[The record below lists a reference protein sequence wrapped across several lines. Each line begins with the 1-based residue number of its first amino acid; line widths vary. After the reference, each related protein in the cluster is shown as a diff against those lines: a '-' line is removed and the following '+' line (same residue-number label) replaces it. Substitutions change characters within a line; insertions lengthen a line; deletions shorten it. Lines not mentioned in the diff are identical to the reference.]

1 MKYLLGIICVLC
13 CCASLNVEAQ
23 GIKFTKGNWSAILE
37 QAKKEK
43 KLVFIDCY
51 TEWCQPCKE
60 MEKGVFLSK
69 EVGDFYN
76 KNFINLKVDM
86 ERGEGPMV
94 LSMYKISAF
103 PTFLFVNPDGDEVYC
118 LVGSKTEAEMLE
130 MGKNALAS
138 KTVTPVNPR
147 VKKQVE
153 LIGKEIPDFA
163 YRDINGEMVSF
174 SSFRGKYVY
183 VDMWATWCRPCCEEI
198 PYMGELEKK
207 FHGKN
212 ICFVSL
218 SCDKNLEA
226 WKKKVTNDKMGG
238 VQLNCEG
245 DPKFM
250 EFFGVEGI
258 PHFILIDPQGRVVNP
273 RMSRPS
279 QEITEETLKR
289 LEGI

>member
-69 EVGDFYN
+69 KVGDFYN
-76 KNFINLKVDM
+76 KNFINLKVDV
-86 ERGEGPMV
+86 ECGEGPMV
-94 LSMYKISAF
+94 LNMYKINAF
-103 PTFLFVNPDGDEVYC
+103 PTLLFINPDGDEVYR

-138 KTVTPVNPR
+138 KEVFPANPHA
-147 VKKQVE
+147 KKQIA

-163 YRDINGEMVSF
+163 YRDINGKMVSF

-183 VDMWATWCRPCCEEI
+183 VDMWATWCRPCCEE
-198 PYMGELEKK
+198 K

-250 EFFGVEGI
+250 EFFGVDGI

-273 RMSRPS
+273 HMSRPS